1 MNLKARK
8 KATMIHVTDN
18 HVYIDTDT
26 GKHYPSVTTILT
38 DLGFYGNASQYFT
51 EESRQRGTLVHL
63 MAKLFLTGDLNEET
77 RDPQLNPYLIQLKKF
92 LSVSDFE
99 LISCE
104 QPLINKIYGFGGT
117 SDIFCFINGQESIL
131 DIKSGGVNKKPTALQ
146 LAGYEIL
153 IGKRCKRYALHLTP
167 DKANLIPFTDR
178 TDRNVFLS
186 AVTCWKYIY
195 NK

>member
-1 MNLKARK
+1 
-8 KATMIHVTDN
+8 MIQVTNN
-18 HVYIDTDT
+18 HIYIDTDT

-38 DLGFYGNASQYFT
+38 DLGFYGKASQYFT
-51 EESRQRGTLVHL
+51 EESRQRGTFVHKLVNLHL
-63 MAKLFLTGDLNEET
+63 NDDLEEAT
-77 RDPQLNPYLIQLKKF
+77 LDPQLKPYLSSWIKF
-92 LSVSDFE
+92 ESDSGLA
-99 LISCE
+99 LIDSE
-104 QPLINKIYGFGGT
+104 VYLINDIYGFGGT
-117 SDIFCFINGQESIL
+117 YDLRAIINDELSLI
-131 DIKSGGVNKKPTALQ
+131 DIKTGAVNKKATGPQ

-186 AVTCWKYIY
+186 AVTCWKHI